1 MRTGLILMSKTLTGL
16 QIVLTLGM
24 LRGVAGQKEAQRH
37 PFLWL
42 SDYGYNSLLA
52 RDCRSGQVVRSV
64 S

>member
-1 MRTGLILMSKTLTGL
+1 MSKTLTGL

-37 PFLWL
+37 PFIWL
-42 SDYGYNSLLA
+42 SDYGCNSLLA
-52 RDCRSGQVVRSV
+52 RDYRSGQVVRGV